1 MPRRAILT
9 MVTAIGLASASSAA
23 RASDYAPLD
32 CHKASSPAEKTICSS
47 YALGQSEAR
56 MATLFAVAT
65 SLVAMGQRGDIQ
77 DAQRK
82 WLASRD
88 ACGKDVGCLNAA
100 YQKRIGALNYVIA
113 TIASRG
119 PY

>member
-1 MPRRAILT
+1 MPRRATIL
-9 MVTAIGLASASSAA
+9 MVTAIALASASGAA
-23 RASDYAPLD
+23 KAGDYAPLN
-32 CHKASSPAEKTICSS
+32 CNKASSPAEQAICGS

-56 MATLFAVAT
+56 VATLFSVAT

-82 WLASRD
+82 WLATRD
-88 ACGKDVGCLNAA
+88 ACGKNVGCLTEA
-100 YQKRIGALNYVIA
+100 YDQRTRALNAVIA
-113 TIASRG
+113 GIASRG

>member
-1 MPRRAILT
+1 MRWRAIAVAAT
-9 MVTAIGLASASSAA
+9 MIANTSGIANAGE
-23 RASDYAPLD
+23 YAPLN
-32 CHKASSPAEKTICSS
+32 CSKARLPAEQTICDS

-77 DAQRK
+77 DAQRQ
-82 WLASRD
+82 WLTARD
-88 ACGKDVGCLNAA
+88 ACGKNTACLSAA
-100 YQKRIGALNYVIA
+100 YDRRIGALEKVIA

>member
-1 MPRRAILT
+1 MPRYATLLI
-9 MVTAIGLASASSAA
+9 VTAIALTWGQNAA
-23 RASDYAPLD
+23 RAGEYAPLN
-32 CHKASSPAEKTICSS
+32 CNRASSPAEQTICSS

-56 MATLFAVAT
+56 VATLFSVAT

-77 DAQRK
+77 DAQRR

-88 ACGKDVGCLNAA
+88 ACGRNVGCLTGA
-100 YQKRIGALNYVIA
+100 YEQRIRALEGILA
-113 TIASRG
+113 GIASRG

>member
-1 MPRRAILT
+1 MLRSAALAILT
-9 MVTAIGLASASSAA
+9 VFSAA
-23 RASDYAPLD
+23 PASEIANAAEYAPLN
-32 CHKASSPAEKTICSS
+32 CAKAGTPAEQTICGS

-56 MATLFAVAT
+56 VATLFSVAT

-77 DAQRK
+77 DAQRQ

-88 ACGKDVGCLNAA
+88 ACGSNMGCLIGV
-100 YQKRIGALNYVIA
+100 YDRRIRALDNVIS

>member
-1 MPRRAILT
+1 MPRR
-9 MVTAIGLASASSAA
+9 TAAVIATALALACTSYAA
-23 RASDYAPLD
+23 VAGEYAPLN
-32 CHKASSPAEKTICSS
+32 CRKAGSPSEKTICGS

-56 MATLFAVAT
+56 MATLYAVAT

-77 DAQRK
+77 DAQRS

-88 ACGKDVGCLNAA
+88 ACGDNVGCLTEA
-100 YQKRIGALNYVIA
+100 YDKRIAALDKVIA
-113 TIASRG
+113 GIASRG

>member
-1 MPRRAILT
+1 MLRRAIFV
-9 MVTAIGLASASSAA
+9 MVAAVALAGASNAA
-23 RASDYAPLD
+23 QAADYAPLN
-32 CHKASSPAEKTICSS
+32 CHKASSAAEKTICSS

-56 MATLFAVAT
+56 MATLFSVAT

-82 WLASRD
+82 WLAARD
-88 ACGKDVGCLNAA
+88 ACGTNVDCLNSA
-100 YQKRIGALNYVIA
+100 YEQRIGALNGVIA
-113 TIASRG
+113 NIASRG